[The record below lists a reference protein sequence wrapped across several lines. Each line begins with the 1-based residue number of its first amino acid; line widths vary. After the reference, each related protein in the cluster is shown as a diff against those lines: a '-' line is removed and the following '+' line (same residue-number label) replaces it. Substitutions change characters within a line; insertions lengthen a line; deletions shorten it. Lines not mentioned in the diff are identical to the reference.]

1 MIGALIMQGNVPMPS
16 LLGSTTSSVL
26 RRPILGLAG
35 ALIILLPASASAAT
49 MLSAEA
55 IVGPLNEDGVRNEDV
70 STNAT
75 TDSVV
80 SASASGSGTFFG
92 ATVEAHEASAS
103 IDYRSGALKARAEA
117 ISFSDAVGGGGSA
130 VGTARLFDEI
140 TFDVSPSATSR
151 DVTFLWQIDRII
163 VGEQGSVSGFFQ
175 VRDGVSSFGNTL
187 INDQL
192 LGIDAFSDSG
202 TYSNRA
208 TITLPDFPSSEAP
221 LLRIEYLLRSQASI
235 YSVLVDGGT
244 ASDTRGSLADA
255 GNTAFL
261 NIITPEGVTFQG
273 GGEGFLSTA
282 PDLQTVAPIPIP
294 ATGLL
299 LAAALGCV
307 GVFQRRRS

>member
-187 INDQL
+187 INDQYRRVQRFRHL
-192 LGIDAFSDSG
+192 LQP
-202 TYSNRA
+202 SNDHFTRLSKFRSTPA
-208 TITLPDFPSSEAP
+208 ED
-221 LLRIEYLLRSQASI
+221 RIPTAIAS
-235 YSVLVDGGT
+235 L
-244 ASDTRGSLADA
+244 
-255 GNTAFL
+255 
-261 NIITPEGVTFQG
+261 
-273 GGEGFLSTA
+273 
-282 PDLQTVAPIPIP
+282 DLQRACRWRHRQRYTW
-294 ATGLL
+294 
-299 LAAALGCV
+299 LAGRCRQHRV
-307 GVFQRRRS
+307 P